1 VNQLNCVFA
10 TTSGGWK
17 GKWEVVGIFRASGL
31 CYSGRYP
38 SSLLSLRR
46 SRSSSLHRRSTNT
59 NTIQPNHY
67 ALDHLPQSPN
77 EIKYI
82 VPGRFVD
89 DFEIMST
96 MSMKDFFFE
105 TPS

>member
-1 VNQLNCVFA
+1 M
-10 TTSGGWK
+10 G
-17 GKWEVVGIFRASGL
+17 VVGNFRSLRVVLSGL
-31 CYSGRYP
+31 GNPPPCFRFGVLVLP
-38 SSLLSLRR
+38 LFIAAQHQHHPTEPLR
-46 SRSSSLHRRSTNT
+46 LG
-59 NTIQPNHY
+59 
-67 ALDHLPQSPN
+67 LDHLPQSPN